1 MSRPDRLTTLISRF
15 TLQVHPAPL
24 NEATLVVTSA
34 ADGTPAQAIFRP
46 RSTGFDLAPDS
57 VLVAA
62 AVDWGGISNP
72 LVLALPPEIE
82 VDMTRDAETMA
93 LAQLMKSEIDAQR
106 CGAASVVNRLG
117 EVLVVRI
124 LRGQIEAGSTRPGVL
139 AGLSEPRLSRAI
151 VAIHDRPGRDWR
163 NEDLAEIAGLS
174 RSRFAEMFLSAVG
187 EPPAAYL
194 RRWRLT
200 LARQDVEKG
209 HRVDAIAR
217 RYGYGSPE
225 GFTRAF
231 RKQFGERPIALRPKP
246 AA

>member
-1 MSRPDRLTTLISRF
+1 MPRTDRLTTLISRF
-15 TLQVHPAPL
+15 TLKVLPAPL
-24 NEATLVVTSA
+24 DEATLVVTSG
-34 ADGTPAQAIFRP
+34 ADDGPSKAVFLP
-46 RSTGFDLAPDS
+46 RRCGFDIVPDR

-62 AVDWGGISNP
+62 LVDWGGISNP
-72 LVLALPPEIE
+72 LVSALPPVIE
-82 VDMTRDAETMA
+82 VDLTRDAETMA
-93 LAQLMKSEIDAQR
+93 IAQLMKTEIEAQR

-139 AGLSEPRLSRAI
+139 AGLSDPRISRAI
-151 VAIHDRPGRDWR
+151 VAIHDRPGRNWR
-163 NEDLAEIAGLS
+163 NEDLADLAGLS
-174 RSRFAEMFLSAVG
+174 RSRFAEMFLTAVG

-194 RRWRLT
+194 RKWRLT

-231 RKQFGERPIALRPKP
+231 RKQFGTQPITLRPKP
-246 AA
+246 TA